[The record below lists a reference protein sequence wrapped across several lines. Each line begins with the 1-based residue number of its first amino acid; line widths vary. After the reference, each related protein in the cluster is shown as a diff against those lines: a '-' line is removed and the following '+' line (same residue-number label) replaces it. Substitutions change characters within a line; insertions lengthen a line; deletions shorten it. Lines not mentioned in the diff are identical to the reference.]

1 MTRICIEQTDR
12 YARISIHGHAGYA
25 KAMGLPAGCDIV
37 CAAVSFLGQVAARR
51 ILQLAE
57 ENMVEVKMFSMQ
69 DGSLEMKAIPCAE
82 RGRMEL
88 DGILRTVRTGG
99 EMLKEAYADFISLSW
114 GLETGAKGGRN
125 MLRNEM

>member
-1 MTRICIEQTDR
+1 MTRICIEQTELC
-12 YARISIHGHAGYA
+12 ARISIHGHAGYA

-57 ENMVEVKMFSMQ
+57 ENKVEVQMFSMQ
-69 DGSLEMKAIPCAE
+69 DGSLEMKAVPCTE
-82 RGRMEL
+82 TGRMDL

-125 MLRNEM
+125 MLKNEM

>member
-1 MTRICIEQTDR
+1 MTRICIEQTELC
-12 YARISIHGHAGYA
+12 ARISIHGHAGYA

-57 ENMVEVKMFSMQ
+57 ENKVEVQMFSMQ
-69 DGSLEMKAIPCAE
+69 DGSLEMKAVPCKE
-82 RGRMEL
+82 TGRMEL

-125 MLRNEM
+125 MLKNEM

>member
-1 MTRICIEQTDR
+1 MTRICIEQTELC
-12 YARISIHGHAGYA
+12 ARISIHGHAGYA

-57 ENMVEVKMFSMQ
+57 EKKVEVQMFSMQ
-69 DGSLEMKAIPCAE
+69 DGSLEMKAVPCTE
-82 RGRMEL
+82 TGRMDL

-114 GLETGAKGGRN
+114 GLETGVKGGRN
-125 MLRNEM
+125 MLKNEM

>member
-1 MTRICIEQTDR
+1 MTRICIEQTEGC
-12 YARISIHGHAGYA
+12 ARISIHGHAGYA
-25 KAMGLPAGCDIV
+25 QAMGLPAGCDIV

-69 DGSLEMKAIPCAE
+69 DGSLEMKTVPCTE

-88 DGILRTVRTGG
+88 DGILRTVRPGG
-99 EMLKEAYADFISLSW
+99 AMLKEAYAGFLSLSW
-114 GLETGAKGGRN
+114 GMGTGEKVAGTC
-125 MLRNEM
+125 

>member
-1 MTRICIEQTDR
+1 MTRICIEQTEGC
-12 YARISIHGHAGYA
+12 ARISIHGHAGYA
-25 KAMGLPAGCDIV
+25 QAMGLPAGCDIV

-69 DGSLEMKAIPCAE
+69 DGSLEMKAVPCTE

-99 EMLKEAYADFISLSW
+99 EMLKEAYAGFISLSW
-114 GLETGAKGGRN
+114 GMETGEKVAGTC
-125 MLRNEM
+125 